1 MKTTFG
7 RQFALTASLILLCVT
22 FLGAGFRALLYND
35 LVQTKEDALEIN
47 AFAVAELAAAY
58 ETMANLGQNWD
69 FRMSLS
75 FLSNVSE
82 TDTVISDLNG
92 EIILC
97 SCNKIS
103 CAHKKN
109 QLTPILLEQ
118 VMKGGVVHFQGDVP
132 TLYPES
138 RYYVAVP
145 LTVTPLKVPIG
156 VVMVSTSSQAITEMH
171 TSTFQIF
178 FLTALVVLL
187 IAMAVTSIL
196 ARNEAQILR
205 SLTDTAKRFGRGDL
219 HARAKVDPNNTVEMN
234 ELASAFNNMAIS
246 LEQSEMRRQEFVA
259 NVSHELKTP
268 MTTISGFMDGMLDG
282 TIPPTKH
289 RKYMQTVSDEVRRLS
304 RLVRSMLDISKL
316 QSQGIPEDKKQK
328 FDLTETVGQILLS
341 FEQKING
348 KSLEVD
354 VKMPDKAVNVWG
366 EMDTITQVI
375 YNLIDNGVKF
385 CEEQGT
391 ISIEVSIHGGK
402 ARVGIGNTGPTIDP
416 VAIPLLFDRF
426 QKLDKSRSEDRDGY
440 GLGLYI
446 VKTILSGHGE
456 DITVISEN
464 NKTEFSFHLPIKN
477 K

>member
-1 MKTTFG
+1 M
-7 RQFALTASLILLCVT
+7 L
-22 FLGAGFRALLYND
+22 FR
-35 LVQTKEDALEIN
+35 
-47 AFAVAELAAAY
+47 
-58 ETMANLGQNWD
+58 
-69 FRMSLS
+69 S
-75 FLSNVSE
+75 
-82 TDTVISDLNG
+82 
-92 EIILC
+92 
-97 SCNKIS
+97 
-103 CAHKKN
+103 
-109 QLTPILLEQ
+109 
-118 VMKGGVVHFQGDVP
+118 
-132 TLYPES
+132 
-138 RYYVAVP
+138 
-145 LTVTPLKVPIG
+145 
-156 VVMVSTSSQAITEMH
+156 
-171 TSTFQIF
+171 
-178 FLTALVVLL
+178 
-187 IAMAVTSIL
+187 
-196 ARNEAQILR
+196 
-205 SLTDTAKRFGRGDL
+205 
-219 HARAKVDPNNTVEMN
+219 
-234 ELASAFNNMAIS
+234 
-246 LEQSEMRRQEFVA
+246 VA

-316 QSQGIPEDKKQK
+316 QSQGIPEEKKQK